1 MIARLAAALL
11 GCADPLTD
19 LDPQPIACADPAARE
34 VGWFDT
40 VVLPGEVA
48 DTHRFWGAG
57 LAALDADLDGDPD
70 LLIPGP
76 HSGRLLLNDGR
87 GGFADGPAPPGDYER
102 AVGASVADL
111 DGDGDVDAYVSR
123 WGPPG
128 VLLRNDAG
136 ALTDVTVAAGL
147 DVVGHAQSSAWADV
161 DLDGDLD
168 LLVAGHGPI
177 DDSGDQIVIPGPGD
191 PSRLWLND
199 GTGTFSDGS
208 AWIPQRMHD
217 AYTFVVTFAALDDD
231 LVPDLLMSNDYPVWE
246 SGLAALG
253 GSSEFAVD
261 ASLGLNVRAA
271 GMGLAAGDWND
282 DGIEDFIEPVWDRL
296 EARASNGDVWV
307 DVSEPLGLVLP
318 PRAETW
324 VGWGAELADLDLDGD
339 LDAVVAFGH
348 LDVASSLTAGGV
360 ESANALDQPGL
371 VYVNGGGTFAERT
384 AEIGLDWRGASRG
397 FVVADLDGNGFPD
410 IARRDLDGPIT
421 IHLARC
427 DASPWL
433 AVSFA
438 DPVAAVGAVVE
449 LTAGGAVQRRTV
461 RAGGTSLASATAP
474 HALFGI
480 GDDAIESLD
489 VVWRDGARTSV
500 PGALP
505 RTSVVVER

>member
-1 MIARLAAALL
+1 MIARFAALL
-11 GCADPLTD
+11 AGCAPDPG
-19 LDPQPIACADPAARE
+19 PAPVGCADPAARE
-34 VGWFDT
+34 DGWFDT
-40 VVLPGEVA
+40 IALPGEAA

-57 LAALDADLDGDPD
+57 LAAFDVDLDGDQD

-76 HSGRLLLNDGR
+76 DSARLLINDGH
-87 GGFADGPAPPGDYER
+87 GGFADGPTPPGDYER
-102 AVGASVADL
+102 AVGASVADMDA
-111 DGDGDVDAYVSR
+111 DGDLDAYVSR

-136 ALTDVTVAAGL
+136 TLTDVTSAAGL
-147 DVVGHAQSSAWADV
+147 AVDAHAQSSAWADV

-199 GTGTFSDGS
+199 GSGTFTDGS
-208 AWIPQRMHD
+208 ARIPNRMHD

-231 LVPDLLMSNDYPVWE
+231 PVPDLLMSNDYPVWE
-246 SGLAALG
+246 SGLAAIG
-253 GSSEFAVD
+253 GPAEFAVD
-261 ASLGLNVRAA
+261 AGLGLNVRAA

-282 DGIEDFIEPVWDRL
+282 DGVEDFLVPVWDRL
-296 EARASNGDVWV
+296 EARASTAGVWV
-307 DVSEPLGLVLP
+307 DATEALGFTLP
-318 PRAETW
+318 PRTETW

-371 VYVNGGGTFAERT
+371 VYLNEDGTFVERT
-384 AEIGLDWRGASRG
+384 AQIGLDWRGTSRG
-397 FVVADLDGNGFPD
+397 FVVTDLDGNGFPD

-427 DASPWL
+427 DASSWI
-433 AVSFA
+433 AVEFA
-438 DPVAAVGAVVE
+438 DPVAAVGAVVD
-449 LTAGGAVQRRTV
+449 LTTNGRVQRRTV
-461 RAGGTSLASATAP
+461 HAGGTSLASATAP
-474 HALFGI
+474 RLLFGSSGAHPI
-480 GDDAIESLD
+480 DSIE
-489 VVWRDGARTSV
+489 VAWPDGASTSATV
-500 PGALP
+500 PGW
-505 RTSVVVER
+505 RTTAVVDR